1 MLSKLNKNIINFE
14 SFRRQISD
22 YFKFRDR
29 LKQKGQSYL
38 QGLTNNSSS
47 ADKNE
52 SVNDKKFT
60 FSCMQ
65 RLISECDNLEI
76 EISADVFNSVKIR
89 EELTRYERWKLY
101 AEAIFKR
108 LEKEL
113 N

>member
-1 MLSKLNKNIINFE
+1 
-14 SFRRQISD
+14 
-22 YFKFRDR
+22 
-29 LKQKGQSYL
+29 
-38 QGLTNNSSS
+38 
-47 ADKNE
+47 
-52 SVNDKKFT
+52 
-60 FSCMQ
+60 MQ